1 MSFSRWW
8 FCGWPNYRAVSPKFD
23 PSLQVPI
30 GNSQMLSREQG
41 QGREQLG
48 TLPPGEV
55 HQERL
60 SDWVS
65 LVTFCPFPR
74 NTLFTIAR
82 PPCWK
87 NSPAWAFV
95 LAGLGTGNRWWVFC
109 ILFSLCGVLC
119 MELVRYGASHTVKY
133 SLTLVLYAPEP
144 SILTYLSQNDFCLP
158 VYLWCIN
165 LLTLTWVNNHLSN
178 CWFIFIIYL
187 FIQLFTFWTSF
198 PWKMWTL
205 LILPSS
211 G

>member
-1 MSFSRWW
+1 MS
-8 FCGWPNYRAVSPKFD
+8 
-23 PSLQVPI
+23 
-30 GNSQMLSREQG
+30 SREQG

-87 NSPAWAFV
+87 NSPSWAFV

-165 LLTLTWVNNHLSN
+165 LLTLTWVNNHSSN
-178 CWFIFIIYL
+178 CWFFIYL
-187 FIQLFTFWTSF
+187 FNYLLFEPHSYGKCGLCLFCPPLVKADGLIFGSLDLYCIPDVLLNSWTTEDSTR
-198 PWKMWTL
+198 WME
-205 LILPSS
+205 
-211 G
+211 